1 MHHLPNRLCGG
12 SGFIRPW
19 STAQTAIVDFI
30 ECQVAGMPGAATSRN
45 ISSWPPHSTT
55 QPHGS
60 RSATRKWN
68 VLSSMAYTPP
78 TNGSY
83 ISGKLNSSCTNCR
96 AHASSPEGYIRFVE
110 PRGQTRWRPSESTP
124 PQLYLIKVPP
134 TQAICHCS
142 RSIER
147 DYLIVL
153 ATHTDGVTYTPRK
166 RKCRAALLTLALYFA
181 SLPLSQD
188 DQRPQACFSKP
199 VEPTRKFPNT
209 SLAIALDENYYN
221 YLEKKKKKKKKPS

>member
-1 MHHLPNRLCGG
+1 MA
-12 SGFIRPW
+12 SIRIDA
-19 STAQTAIVDFI
+19 TTAISD
-30 ECQVAGMPGAATSRN
+30 QG
-45 ISSWPPHSTT
+45 
-55 QPHGS
+55 
-60 RSATRKWN
+60 
-68 VLSSMAYTPP
+68 
-78 TNGSY
+78 
-83 ISGKLNSSCTNCR
+83 
-96 AHASSPEGYIRFVE
+96 
-110 PRGQTRWRPSESTP
+110 
-124 PQLYLIKVPP
+124 

-142 RSIER
+142 RLIER

-181 SLPLSQD
+181 SLPLSRD

-221 YLEKKKKKKKKPS
+221 YLEKKKKKPS

>member
-12 SGFIRPW
+12 TGFIRPW

-68 VLSSMAYTPP
+68 VVSSMAYTPP

-83 ISGKLNSSCTNCR
+83 TSGKLNSSRTNCR
-96 AHASSPEGYIRFVE
+96 AHASSPEGYIRFC
-110 PRGQTRWRPSESTP
+110 RTARTNQMASIRIDATTAISDQG
-124 PQLYLIKVPP
+124 
-134 TQAICHCS
+134 TQPICHCY

-181 SLPLSQD
+181 SLPLSRD
-188 DQRPQACFSKP
+188 DQRHHQVCFSKP
-199 VEPTRKFPNT
+199 V
-209 SLAIALDENYYN
+209 I
-221 YLEKKKKKKKKPS
+221 